1 MSDNPS
7 AVLLATAGRGEVSH
21 DRGQM
26 HDADQSTQKDAQ
38 TQTASVPNSETDLN
52 LHEVQEQSTLPSLLD
67 RRSSVGQDPSPDA
80 AVATGAATLAAG
92 SPAIEAGGLN
102 GKIEPD
108 SGRLEEFDWGADL

>member
-1 MSDNPS
+1 MSDSPS
-7 AVLLATAGRGEVSH
+7 AVLLATAGGGEVSH

-38 TQTASVPNSETDLN
+38 TQTANVPNSETELN
-52 LHEVQEQSTLPSLLD
+52 LHEVQEQSLD

-80 AVATGAATLAAG
+80 AVATGAPTLAAG